1 MVYCHPERS
10 EGSQQCDK
18 AEMFR
23 CAQHDNCGKAE
34 MLRQVQGDNCDK
46 AGILRYAQ
54 DDNKK
59 RLRMTI

>member
-1 MVYCHPERS
+1 MMYCHPERS
-10 EGSQQCDK
+10 EGSQQCD
-18 AEMFR
+18 
-23 CAQHDNCGKAE
+23 KAE